1 MYIKK
6 GKLVFHEKDLWNLD
20 IVLSK
25 IIVQA
30 LTQFKHSKRHGY
42 PSQAIKD
49 CYFESVSEKELSN
62 MMMNS
67 SYDESRVITYWE
79 KCIDDMIFA
88 YTEHKDYYEIEEP
101 LTESKTYPSTNNLTR
116 MTFVPKDGY
125 TQKDIDEY
133 NIREKEYDD
142 AIKKRTLEGRNLFMK
157 YYDSLWD

>member
-67 SYDESRVITYWE
+67 SYDESLVITYWE

-88 YTEHKDYYEIEEP
+88 FTEHKDYYEIEEP
-101 LTESKTYPSTNNLTR
+101 LTESKTYRSTNNLTQ

-133 NIREKEYDD
+133 NIREKEYND